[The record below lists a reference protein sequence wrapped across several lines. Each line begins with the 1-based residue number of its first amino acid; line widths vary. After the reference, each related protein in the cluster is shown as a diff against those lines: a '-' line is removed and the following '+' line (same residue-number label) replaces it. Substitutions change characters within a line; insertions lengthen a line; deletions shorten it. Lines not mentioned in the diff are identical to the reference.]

1 MKIDTDIKL
10 DFDDVL
16 LVPQRSAAA
25 SRREVELTRRF
36 NFYHSSKEWHGIPV
50 MAANMD
56 TTGTF
61 RMGTALGVYEMITCL
76 HKHYDGE
83 TIEDYFKYYNV
94 ENNVWVS
101 IGMDL
106 DHELEKL
113 FHIEDKIGSSPNI
126 CIDIANGYTERFVD
140 YCAKIRLEFPESI
153 IMGGNVTTPEMVS
166 ELILHGEVDI
176 VKVGIGPGSACTTR
190 LKTGVGYPQ
199 LSAIAECAHVAHGL
213 RSDAGRLG
221 LICADGGCRT
231 AGDVAKAY
239 AAGADFVMLGGMLA
253 GTDECEG
260 EWEYK
265 VPWFYGKETPTCVI
279 EELGGPVW
287 LPDPP
292 RPIIDQV
299 PIGHEPDY
307 SKKKKVSL
315 SFYGMSSE
323 KAQKKHSGG
332 MNEYATS
339 EGRVKKVPYK
349 GEVKH
354 VINDI
359 LGGVRSACAYTGAT
373 SLKDFSK
380 TARFVRVNRTHNDQ
394 ST

>member
-1 MKIDTDIKL
+1 MKIDNSPKL

-16 LVPQRSAAA
+16 LVPQRSQAA
-25 SRREVELTRRF
+25 SRKEVDLKRRF
-36 NFYHSSKEWHGIPV
+36 SFYHSPKEWHGVPI

-61 RMGTALGVYEMITCL
+61 AMGASLSVHEAITCL
-76 HKHYDGE
+76 HKHYDKQ
-83 TIEDYFKYYNV
+83 TIEDYFNYYNV
-94 ENNVWVS
+94 ENHVWVS

-106 DHELEKL
+106 EHELEKL
-113 FHIEDKIGSSPNI
+113 FHIEDRLGSSPNI

-140 YCAKIRLEFPESI
+140 YCSKIRLEFPESI
-153 IMGGNVTTPEMVS
+153 IMAGNVCTPEMVS

-176 VKVGIGPGSACTTR
+176 VKIGIGPGSACTTR

-213 RSDAGRLG
+213 RSDSGRLG

-260 EWEYK
+260 QWTYHWETLNDGSICK
-265 VPWFYGKETPTCVI
+265 GKKR
-279 EELGGPVW
+279 EL
-287 LPDPP
+287 L
-292 RPIIDQV
+292 
-299 PIGHEPDY
+299 
-307 SKKKKVSL
+307 
-315 SFYGMSSE
+315 FYGMSSE
-323 KAQKKHSGG
+323 KAQDKHTGG
-332 MNEYATS
+332 VNDYATS
-339 EGRVKKVPYK
+339 EGKEVSIPYK
-349 GEVKH
+349 GKV
-354 VINDI
+354 NDVVLDI
-359 LGGVRSACAYTGAT
+359 CGGVRSACAYTGAT

-380 TARFVRVNRTHNDQ
+380 TARFIRVNRQ
-394 ST
+394 Q

>member
-1 MKIDTDIKL
+1 MLKIDPEPKL

-16 LVPQRSAAA
+16 LVPQRSKAA
-25 SRREVELTRRF
+25 SRKEVDLKRRF
-36 NFYHSSKEWHGIPV
+36 KFYNSPKEWHGVPLI
-50 MAANMD
+50 AANMD

-61 RMGTALGVYEMITCL
+61 KMGTALNNHDMVTCL
-76 HKHYDGE
+76 HKHYTSDA
-83 TIEDYFKYYNV
+83 IEGYFKYYNV
-94 ENNVWVS
+94 ESNVWVS

-106 DHELEKL
+106 DYEIEKL
-113 FHIEDKIGSSPNI
+113 IYIEDTLGFPPNI

-140 YCAKIRLEFPESI
+140 YCGKIREEFTDSI
-153 IMGGNVTTPEMVS
+153 IMAGNVCTPEMVS

-176 VKVGIGPGSACTTR
+176 VKIGIGPGSACTTR

-213 RSDAGRLG
+213 RSDVGRLG

-260 EWEYK
+260 EWEYEEHYVEEEVK
-265 VPWFYGKETPTCVI
+265 VTGAMRLEKV
-279 EELGGPVW
+279 
-287 LPDPP
+287 
-292 RPIIDQV
+292 
-299 PIGHEPDY
+299 
-307 SKKKKVSL
+307 KKNL
-315 SFYGMSSE
+315 LFYGMSSE
-323 KAQKKHSGG
+323 KAQDKHNGG
-332 MNEYATS
+332 MNDYATS

-349 GEVKH
+349 GKVDG
-354 VINDI
+354 VVRDI
-359 LGGVRSACAYTGAT
+359 CGGVRSACAYTGAT

-394 ST
+394 SV